1 LQGLHS
7 YEIFYNPM
15 KNILLL
21 MLTSVALLHA
31 QVDPGEAA
39 PDFTLPNG
47 NGQQTSLSEFKGKTV
62 VLEWTNFGC
71 PFVKKHYGSGNMQK
85 LQADAN
91 SKGVIWISICSSA
104 PGKQGYLSVA
114 DVTKACTE
122 AGSKATAYLVD
133 EDGKVGRLYGAKTT
147 PDMFV
152 INPAGLVVYHG
163 AIDDKKSANP
173 ADIEGAKNYVSAAIA
188 ESLSGQAI
196 KEPLTQ
202 PYGCSIKF
210 ANP

>member
-1 LQGLHS
+1 
-7 YEIFYNPM
+7 M
-15 KNILLL
+15 KNILFLL
-21 MLTSVALLHA
+21 LASVAFLQA
-31 QVDPGEAA
+31 QVDPGKAA
-39 PDFTLPNG
+39 PNFTLPNA
-47 NGQQTSLSEFKGKTV
+47 NGKTTSLSDFQGKVV

-85 LQADAN
+85 VQAEAAG
-91 SKGVIWISICSSA
+91 KGVVWISICSSA
-104 PGKQGYLSVA
+104 PGKQGYLPVA

-122 AGSKATAYLVD
+122 AGSKAAAYLVD
-133 EDGKVGRLYGAKTT
+133 EDGQVGRLYGAKTT

-173 ADIEGAKNYVSAAIA
+173 ADVESAKNYVSAAIA
-188 ESLSGQAI
+188 ETLAGQSV
-196 KEPLTQ
+196 KEPVTQ
-202 PYGCSIKF
+202 PYGCSIKY

>member
-1 LQGLHS
+1 
-7 YEIFYNPM
+7 
-15 KNILLL
+15 

-31 QVDPGEAA
+31 QVDPGKAA

-47 NGQQTSLSEFKGKTV
+47 NGKKTSLSEFKGKTV

-71 PFVKKHYGSGNMQK
+71 PFVKKHYASGNMQK
-85 LQADAN
+85 LQAEAA
-91 SKGVIWISICSSA
+91 SKGVVWISICSSA
-104 PGKQGYLSVA
+104 PSKQGYLPVA

-122 AGSKATAYLVD
+122 TGSKDASYLLD
-133 EDGKVGRLYGAKTT
+133 EDGQVGRLYGAKTT

-152 INPAGLVVYHG
+152 INPAGIVVYHG

-173 ADIEGAKNYVSAAIA
+173 ADINGAKNYVSAAIA
-188 ESLSGQAI
+188 ETLSGQAV
-196 KEPLTQ
+196 KEALTQ
-202 PYGCSIKF
+202 PYGCSIKY

>member
-1 LQGLHS
+1 
-7 YEIFYNPM
+7 M
-15 KNILLL
+15 KNVLFLLL
-21 MLTSVALLHA
+21 ASVGFLQA
-31 QVDPGEAA
+31 QVDPGKAA
-39 PDFTLPNG
+39 PNFTLPNA
-47 NGQQTSLSEFKGKTV
+47 NGKPTSLSDFQGKVV

-85 LQADAN
+85 VQAEAAG
-91 SKGVIWISICSSA
+91 KGVVWISICSSA
-104 PGKQGYLSVA
+104 PGKQGYLPVA

-122 AGSKATAYLVD
+122 AGSKAAAYLVD
-133 EDGKVGRLYGAKTT
+133 EDGQVGRLYGAKTT

-173 ADIEGAKNYVSAAIA
+173 ADVEGAKNYVSAAIA
-188 ESLSGQAI
+188 ETLAGQNVQ
-196 KEPLTQ
+196 EPLTQ
-202 PYGCSIKF
+202 PYGCSIKY